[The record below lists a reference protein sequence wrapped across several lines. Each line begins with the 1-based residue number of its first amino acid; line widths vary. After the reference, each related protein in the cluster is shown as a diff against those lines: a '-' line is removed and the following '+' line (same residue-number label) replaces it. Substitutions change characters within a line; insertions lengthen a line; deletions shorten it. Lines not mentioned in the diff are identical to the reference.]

1 VYHETLVDIVQG
13 RVEISGYEV
22 REMKWKWPKEYFSMT
37 AVLIMRANNTDNGCI
52 HYYESITYM

>member
-1 VYHETLVDIVQG
+1 VDIVQG